1 MLKRLLN
8 DYRFVGILWFGLA
21 LATIIQN
28 VFIREKY
35 NNYLIFKGVFWH
47 TIEKLPLYVE
57 YPVEYFDVNHYGIVF
72 SAVIAPFAVLPN
84 WLGCSLWILANATLL
99 FWAIRQLPLSKT
111 AIIGILLISAH
122 DMYTA
127 AAMQQFNISI
137 IALLIATYVF
147 IYKGKSHWA
156 TLFIVIGMLTKIYGI
171 VGLAFF
177 FFAKDKI
184 RFVWSGVLWLLVFL
198 CLPMLYT
205 SADYVFSQYQQWFER
220 LSMKNNSNLNATSY
234 NLQNLS
240 FLGFL
245 QRTGIYNNNLIAI
258 IVGLVLF
265 ALPYLRISQYKNTRF
280 QLMFLASVS
289 LFLCLFSTGTENST
303 YVIAYVGIG
312 IWFVC
317 SPMPNKWLKIGL
329 LVFAIM
335 ASLSPTDLFKP
346 LKEGYIIKYSLRAVP
361 PMIIWLTMI
370 WEMCFLEYSD
380 KKDNK
385 VIEKHQ
391 TNAKKAN

>member
-1 MLKRLLN
+1 MLKKLFKE
-8 DYRFVGILWFGLA
+8 YRFITILWFALP

-28 VFIREKY
+28 VFVRGEY

-47 TIEKLPLYVE
+47 TIKELPLYVE
-57 YPVEYFDVNHYGIVF
+57 YPAEYFDVNHYGIFF

-84 WLGCSLWILANATLL
+84 WLGVSLWIMANVFFLY
-99 FWAIRQLPLSKT
+99 WVIRQLPLSKK
-111 AIIGILLISAH
+111 AIIGVLFIAAH
-122 DMYTA
+122 DLYTA

-137 IALLIATYVF
+137 IALLVGAYVF
-147 IYKGKSHWA
+147 IYKGKDQWA
-156 TLFIVIGMLTKIYGI
+156 TLLIVIGILTKLYGI

-177 FFAKDKI
+177 FFSKNKI
-184 RFVWSGVLWLLVFL
+184 RFVWTGIAWLIVLF
-198 CLPMLYT
+198 CFPMIYS
-205 SADYVFSQYQQWFER
+205 SAEYVIEQYQQWFER
-220 LSMKNNSNLNATSY
+220 LAMKNNSNLNAVTY

-240 FLGFL
+240 LLGFL
-245 QRTGIYNNNLIAI
+245 QRTGIYNNNLVVI

-265 ALPYLRISQYKNTRF
+265 SLPYLRIKQYKNISF

-312 IWFVC
+312 IWFMV
-317 SPMPNKWLKIGL
+317 SPNKNKKLKIML
-329 LVFAIM
+329 LVLAIL

-361 PMIIWLTMI
+361 PTIIWITMI
-370 WEMCFLEYSD
+370 YEMCFLNYNEE
-380 KKDNK
+380 KH
-385 VIEKHQ
+385 IEKE
-391 TNAKKAN
+391 TKI